1 MFWNIICFSIIFLEA
16 QAEKSF
22 YEDHARGWHWYE
34 QMEQE
39 NSKQGKREG
48 IRQVLPIQ
56 YPATE
61 ELKKYQA
68 NLEEAKALAVLHP
81 TPANVFNYQKMQY
94 DMLQKSGKFGK
105 VWMQN
110 VYQNPSINY
119 DIRFPVSQKA
129 RHVYIAE
136 QRRKTEEKIKKLS
149 NEYGLFFFFK
159 NNCPYC
165 EAFSPIV
172 KIFSEKYNWEVL
184 AISEFGEKNELF
196 ARNVQDNGLAD
207 TWGVNTYPS
216 LFAVNP
222 KTGHVIPI
230 AVGMISIEE
239 MEERIM
245 TIMENGE
252 NG

>member
-1 MFWNIICFSIIFLEA
+1 M
-16 QAEKSF
+16 
-22 YEDHARGWHWYE
+22 
-34 QMEQE
+34 
-39 NSKQGKREG
+39 
-48 IRQVLPIQ
+48 
-56 YPATE
+56 
-61 ELKKYQA
+61 
-68 NLEEAKALAVLHP
+68 
-81 TPANVFNYQKMQY
+81 
-94 DMLQKSGKFGK
+94 GKFGCK
-105 VWMQN
+105 
-110 VYQNPSINY
+110 NPNINY
-119 DIRFPVSQKA
+119 DIQFPVSQKA
-129 RHVYIAE
+129 RHVYVTE

-245 TIMENGE
+245 TIMENDE